1 MMAERE
7 AASELGAIAA
17 ERDHGAA
24 LPLKIHDKDSHFYP
38 AFLCLS
44 QNFHGKSVLPPSSK
58 VQDRHKEE
66 LSQNLVRL
74 LRWDL
79 PQTGIPFSRNDG
91 SAQISEVA
99 RYLRVSTDEVKSV
112 GAGLIGAKIRT
123 VVYEKLFQG
132 NREERVAAVGGHGF
146 AVFAPP
152 GHCLIP
158 RPCACCPQDQNNL
171 ITPLVHE
178 TDKIGQIKKSNFLSS
193 MDRPGGVNFSPQ
205 VSGGYR
211 PNANSEIRIDEM
223 QLYNA
228 IRDGLQFFQ
237 NRFSGIVYGVG
248 CWDQQKNWWDGKIPL
263 CYANIATR
271 KSTILMH

>member
-1 MMAERE
+1 M
-7 AASELGAIAA
+7 
-17 ERDHGAA
+17 
-24 LPLKIHDKDSHFYP
+24 
-38 AFLCLS
+38 
-44 QNFHGKSVLPPSSK
+44 
-58 VQDRHKEE
+58 QDRHKEE

-211 PNANSEIRIDEM
+211 PNANSEIRISCIMPSETDCS
-223 QLYNA
+223 
-228 IRDGLQFFQ
+228 FFRIDSQ
-237 NRFSGIVYGVG
+237 V
-248 CWDQQKNWWDGKIPL
+248 L
-263 CYANIATR
+263 C
-271 KSTILMH
+271 MG

>member
-1 MMAERE
+1 MI
-7 AASELGAIAA
+7 LWAIFC
-17 ERDHGAA
+17 
-24 LPLKIHDKDSHFYP
+24 SCYP
-38 AFLCLS
+38 AFLFLS
-44 QNFHGKSVLPPSSK
+44 QNFHGKSFFPQNSK
-58 VQDRHKEE
+58 VQDRHKEQ
-66 LSQNLVRL
+66 LSRNLVRL

-79 PQTGIPFSRNDG
+79 PRTGIPFSQNDG
-91 SAQISEVA
+91 SAQIHEVA
-99 RYLRVSTDEVKSV
+99 RYLRVSTDELKLV
-112 GAGLIGAKIRT
+112 GKGFIGAKIRT
-123 VVYEKLFQG
+123 VVYEKIFQG
-132 NREERVAAVGGHGF
+132 NREERVAAIGGHGF

-158 RPCACCPQDQNNL
+158 RPSACCQDNL

-211 PNANSEIRIDEM
+211 PNANSEIRIDET
-223 QLYNA
+223 QLFNA

-263 CYANIATR
+263 YYANVVTR
-271 KSTILMH
+271 K